1 MDEAH
6 WADEAGSLDHRA
18 YMISKARRLDR
29 QFEERQEITGSHF
42 GAAVVWF
49 DGYMRVSDPATGR
62 LLGPDDLAALVREG
76 GGMIENTPTTR
87 VTHTVAAALAGG
99 KVRKLNSRKVGFS
112 KPVVTPSWVVDC
124 SAARRLLPHGP
135 YLLVAPAP
143 SASAFAVAAPRA
155 PPPSRPEEGEEGDGD
170 GRRATVTGAPISPE
184 TLRRAL
190 AEDDFA
196 QRALADDDVARRAL
210 AGARE
215 TPSPPREPPR
225 SSLGESPSPAA
236 SRSSQR
242 RRDEEMWRV
251 EAGVRPGDE
260 DFARRVANGELSQ
273 SPASR
278 SSQCRR
284 DEAEARRLAAA
295 SPAASQS
302 SQCRRDEALA
312 RRLEAG
318 SPPTPPGPPPATEE
332 SEEPAAKRRR
342 VDADEEAG
350 APLLRG
356 VERFEVLGPI
366 VADWMARVDPATP
379 EPAIL
384 LSEVLA
390 SLVVAGRLA
399 DAASLVRL
407 VEDAAETRLKGWR
420 DHSRLLR
427 EVAAFLVAERT
438 GGGTFAPRG
447 VLAPKLPDSYYLS
460 P

>member
-1 MDEAH
+1 MDEEH

-18 YMISKARRLDR
+18 YMKSKERRLDR
-29 QFEERQEITGSHF
+29 QFEQRQEITGSHF
-42 GAAVVWF
+42 GATVVWF
-49 DGYMRVSDPATGR
+49 DGYMQVSDPATGR

-76 GGMIENTPTTR
+76 GGMIENTLTTR

-124 SAARRLLPHGP
+124 AVARRLLPHGP

-155 PPPSRPEEGEEGDGD
+155 PPPSRPEEGEDSD

-196 QRALADDDVARRAL
+196 QQALADDDVARRAR

-215 TPSPPREPPR
+215 MSSPDDVGER
-225 SSLGESPSPAA
+225 SSPAA

-284 DEAEARRLAAA
+284 DEA
-295 SPAASQS
+295 
-302 SQCRRDEALA
+302 LA

-318 SPPTPPGPPPATEE
+318 APPTQPGPPPATEE

-342 VDADEEAG
+342 VDADEATG

>member
-1 MDEAH
+1 MDEEH

-18 YMISKARRLDR
+18 YMKSKERRLDR
-29 QFEERQEITGSHF
+29 QFEQRQEITGSHF
-42 GAAVVWF
+42 GATVVWF
-49 DGYMRVSDPATGR
+49 DGYMQVSDPATGR

-76 GGMIENTPTTR
+76 GGMIENTLTTR

-112 KPVVTPSWVVDC
+112 KPVVTPRWVVDC
-124 SAARRLLPHGP
+124 ATERRLLPHGP

-155 PPPSRPEEGEEGDGD
+155 PPPSRPEEGEDSD

-196 QRALADDDVARRAL
+196 QQALADDDVARRAR
-210 AGARE
+210 AVARE
-215 TPSPPREPPR
+215 TP
-225 SSLGESPSPAA
+225 
-236 SRSSQR
+236 SSQR

-284 DEAEARRLAAA
+284 DEA
-295 SPAASQS
+295 
-302 SQCRRDEALA
+302 LA

-342 VDADEEAG
+342 VDADEATG

>member
-1 MDEAH
+1 MDEEH

-18 YMISKARRLDR
+18 YMKSKERRLDR
-29 QFEERQEITGSHF
+29 QFEQRQEITGSHF
-42 GAAVVWF
+42 GATVVWF
-49 DGYMRVSDPATGR
+49 DGYMQVSDPATGR

-76 GGMIENTPTTR
+76 GGMIENTLTTR

-112 KPVVTPSWVVDC
+112 KPVVTPRWVVDC
-124 SAARRLLPHGP
+124 ATERRLLPHGP

-155 PPPSRPEEGEEGDGD
+155 PAPSRPEEGEDSD

-196 QRALADDDVARRAL
+196 QQALADDDVARRAR
-210 AGARE
+210 AVARE
-215 TPSPPREPPR
+215 TP
-225 SSLGESPSPAA
+225 
-236 SRSSQR
+236 SSQR

-278 SSQCRR
+278 
-284 DEAEARRLAAA
+284 
-295 SPAASQS
+295 S

>member
-1 MDEAH
+1 MDEEH

-18 YMISKARRLDR
+18 YMKSKERRLDR
-29 QFEERQEITGSHF
+29 QFEQRQEITGSHF
-42 GAAVVWF
+42 GATVVWF
-49 DGYMRVSDPATGR
+49 DGYMQVSDPATGR

-76 GGMIENTPTTR
+76 GGMIENTLTTR

-124 SAARRLLPHGP
+124 AVARRLLPHGP

-155 PPPSRPEEGEEGDGD
+155 PPPSRPEEGEDSD

-196 QRALADDDVARRAL
+196 QQALADDDVARRAR
-210 AGARE
+210 AVARE
-215 TPSPPREPPR
+215 TP
-225 SSLGESPSPAA
+225 
-236 SRSSQR
+236 SSQR

-284 DEAEARRLAAA
+284 DEA
-295 SPAASQS
+295 
-302 SQCRRDEALA
+302 LA

-318 SPPTPPGPPPATEE
+318 SPPTQPGPPPATEE

>member
-1 MDEAH
+1 MDEEH

-18 YMISKARRLDR
+18 YMKSKERRLDR
-29 QFEERQEITGSHF
+29 QFEQRQEITGSHF
-42 GAAVVWF
+42 GATVVWF
-49 DGYMRVSDPATGR
+49 DGYMQVSDPATGR

-76 GGMIENTPTTR
+76 GGMIENTLTTR

-124 SAARRLLPHGP
+124 AVARRLLPHGP

-155 PPPSRPEEGEEGDGD
+155 PPPSRPEEGEDSD

-196 QRALADDDVARRAL
+196 QQALADDDVARRAR
-210 AGARE
+210 AVARE
-215 TPSPPREPPR
+215 TPS
-225 SSLGESPSPAA
+225 
-236 SRSSQR
+236 SQR
-242 RRDEEMWRV
+242 RREEERWRV

-284 DEAEARRLAAA
+284 DEA
-295 SPAASQS
+295 
-302 SQCRRDEALA
+302 LA

-318 SPPTPPGPPPATEE
+318 SPPTQPGPPPATEE

-342 VDADEEAG
+342 VDADEATG

>member
-1 MDEAH
+1 MDEEH

-18 YMISKARRLDR
+18 YMKSKERRLDR
-29 QFEERQEITGSHF
+29 QFEQRQEITGSHF
-42 GAAVVWF
+42 GATVVWF
-49 DGYMRVSDPATGR
+49 DGYMQVSDPATGR

-76 GGMIENTPTTR
+76 GGMIENTLTTR

-112 KPVVTPSWVVDC
+112 KPVVTPRWVVDC
-124 SAARRLLPHGP
+124 ATERRLLPHGP

-155 PPPSRPEEGEEGDGD
+155 PAPSRPEEGEDGD

-196 QRALADDDVARRAL
+196 QQALADDDVARRAR
-210 AGARE
+210 AVARE
-215 TPSPPREPPR
+215 TP
-225 SSLGESPSPAA
+225 
-236 SRSSQR
+236 SSQR

-284 DEAEARRLAAA
+284 DEA
-295 SPAASQS
+295 
-302 SQCRRDEALA
+302 LA

-342 VDADEEAG
+342 VDADEATG

>member
-1 MDEAH
+1 MDEEH

-18 YMISKARRLDR
+18 YMKSKERRLDR
-29 QFEERQEITGSHF
+29 QFEQRQEITGSHF
-42 GAAVVWF
+42 GATVVWF
-49 DGYMRVSDPATGR
+49 DGYMQVSDPATGR

-76 GGMIENTPTTR
+76 GGMIENTLTTR

-112 KPVVTPSWVVDC
+112 KPVVTPRWVVDC
-124 SAARRLLPHGP
+124 ATERRLLPHGP

-155 PPPSRPEEGEEGDGD
+155 PPPSRPEEGEDSD

-196 QRALADDDVARRAL
+196 QQALADDDVARRAR

-215 TPSPPREPPR
+215 MSSPDDVGER
-225 SSLGESPSPAA
+225 SSPAA

-318 SPPTPPGPPPATEE
+318 SPPTQPGPPPATEE

-342 VDADEEAG
+342 VDADEATG

>member
-1 MDEAH
+1 MDEEH

-18 YMISKARRLDR
+18 YMKSKERRLDR
-29 QFEERQEITGSHF
+29 QFEQRQEITGSHF
-42 GAAVVWF
+42 GATVVWF
-49 DGYMRVSDPATGR
+49 DGYMQVSDPATGR

-76 GGMIENTPTTR
+76 GGMIENTLTTR

-112 KPVVTPSWVVDC
+112 KPVVTPRWVVDC
-124 SAARRLLPHGP
+124 ATERRLLPHGP

-155 PPPSRPEEGEEGDGD
+155 PPPSRPEEGEDSD

-196 QRALADDDVARRAL
+196 QQALADDDVARRAR
-210 AGARE
+210 AVARE
-215 TPSPPREPPR
+215 TP
-225 SSLGESPSPAA
+225 
-236 SRSSQR
+236 SSQR

-278 SSQCRR
+278 
-284 DEAEARRLAAA
+284 
-295 SPAASQS
+295 S